1 MTTKPARKPG
11 GKADRELLLSVR
23 LDDCDVQAFQA
34 GGPGGQH
41 QNHSNTGIRI
51 IHKASGA
58 RGESREERSQLQ
70 NKKTAFRRMTEHGL
84 FRAWVN
90 RQVFYHGE
98 SPEKRVQRDLAPENL
113 RTEVRKDGHWEP
125 VTGSELTAIG
135 G

>member
-1 MTTKPARKPG
+1 VSKGRSPSAKPG
-11 GKADRELLLSVR
+11 RELLLSVR
-23 LDDCDVQAFQA
+23 LSDCEVQAFQA

-58 RGESREERSQLQ
+58 RGESREERSQLL
-70 NKKTAFRRMTEHGL
+70 NKKAAFRRMTEHGL

-90 RQVFYHGE
+90 RQIFYHGE
-98 SPEKRVQRDLAPENL
+98 SPEKRVQRDLAPANL
-113 RTEVRKDGHWEP
+113 RTEIRGSSGWEEI
-125 VTGSELTAIG
+125 TGRELTAIG